1 MLHMP
6 QKPRRQ
12 IAFVSLLGIT
22 QLHLRNPYIIA
33 WWSAAF
39 PGFGHL
45 LLSKYFRGFMLIGWE
60 MLINSQMHLNEAIV
74 YTFTGQ
80 FERAN
85 EVLNIRWMSLYA
97 PVYLFSIYDTYR
109 TAVDMNHQYLL
120 ARRENAPIEPFK
132 MSGMEINYL
141 DKRSPWLAIVWSLLM
156 PGMGQ
161 LYTHRIIN
169 AFFVLGNWILVSYW
183 SHLLEGIHYLLYW
196 DLTRAGSV
204 LHMHWILFLPSI
216 YGFAVYDAYVN
227 TVEYNKLFDHEQAVM
242 LKNSYQPG
250 QFSFPKSPLR
260 K

>member
-1 MLHMP
+1 MP

-97 PVYLFSIYDTYR
+97 PVYLFSIYDSYR
-109 TAVDMNHQYLL
+109 TAVDMNHHYLL

-141 DKRSPWLAIVWSLLM
+141 DKRSPWLAVVWSLLM

-161 LYTHRIIN
+161 LYTQRIIN

-196 DLTRAGSV
+196 DLSRASSV

-242 LKNSYQPG
+242 LKSSYQPS

>member
-1 MLHMP
+1 MP

-12 IAFVSLLGIT
+12 IAFVSLMGIT

-80 FERAN
+80 FDKAN
-85 EVLNIRWMSLYA
+85 DVLNIRWMSLYA
-97 PVYLFSIYDTYR
+97 PVYLFSIYDSYR
-109 TAVDMNHQYLL
+109 TCVDLNHQFVL
-120 ARRENAPIEPFK
+120 ARRENAPIDSFK

-141 DKRSPWLAIVWSLLM
+141 DKRSPWLAVVWSLLM

-169 AFFVLGNWILVSYW
+169 AFFVLVNWIVVSYW

-196 DLTRAGSV
+196 DLSKANSV
-204 LHMHWILFLPSI
+204 LDMHWVLFLPSI
-216 YGFAVYDAYVN
+216 YGFAVYDAYAN
-227 TVEYNKLFDHEQAVM
+227 TVEYNKLFDHEQAAM
-242 LKNSYQPG
+242 LKNSYQPS
-250 QFSFPKSPLR
+250 QFPFPKSLLR